1 MSSSTHQIKVKA
13 TDQTAG
19 AFSSIQKRAAAVG
32 SGIKNALGGALAA
45 AGAYLGASAFV
56 NGIKELGSLSDT
68 AQRAS
73 VSVDELTKASTAMSI
88 LGIKGMGVEQMADVF
103 SKMEKSTGRTGMSG
117 FYQTIE
123 ELGKINDASERA
135 ALSMEVFG
143 ESGLKLIPLINAAD
157 MGTQALQDVV
167 DVMPGIP
174 QSAADAGDETADAME
189 TIGNGVKSLWYSAIG
204 EIVGWFNGKFTGGI
218 REAAATASNSLIYYS
233 KIAFLAVRS
242 TWTKITNFSE
252 KIGGALG
259 SGIGT
264 FFSEWICGAWD
275 KLKGAADGVWK
286 SIGGERI
293 EAAVKSLDSGL
304 VDAFGS
310 IASGDFKGALLNV
323 SNGVTGAANKLVTD
337 NIKNLAS
344 SLAKG
349 DFKGAL
355 EGVKGVLYKDLNDA
369 VLGVWDN
376 VKGGAV
382 GAWKSLS
389 SGAKNAWNN
398 AKNDWK
404 STTIGQQDL
413 LEKQDAE
420 DRKRIEQWT
429 NDFKNTQQKIQRLS
443 KQYGKSVRTTRDRI
457 KRDLSGLNGKVNQ
470 ATSSQETSST
480 MKTKISNGLIM
491 AGSNEAIKLSILG
504 PQTNELKK
512 ANTTL
517 DKIKNAA
524 EQTAK
529 NTKKNDATGI
539 KVKPL

>member
-19 AFSSIQKRAAAVG
+19 AFSSIKKRAAAVG

-56 NGIKELGSLSDT
+56 SGIKELGSLSDT

-73 VSVDELTKASTAMSI
+73 VSVDELTKASTAMSV
-88 LGIKGMGVEQMADVF
+88 LGIKDMGVEQLANAF
-103 SKMEKSTGRTGMSG
+103 SEMEKKTGRTGMSG
-117 FYQTIE
+117 LYQTIE
-123 ELGKINDASERA
+123 ELGKINDVSQRAS
-135 ALSMEVFG
+135 LSMEVFG
-143 ESGLKLIPLINAAD
+143 ESGKNLIPLINAAD
-157 MGTQALQDVV
+157 IGTQALQDVV
-167 DVMPGIP
+167 EAMPGIP
-174 QSAADAGDETADAME
+174 QSAADAGDEAADAME

-204 EIVGWFNGKFTGGI
+204 EIVSWFNGKFTGGI

-233 KIAFLAVRS
+233 KITFQAVRT

-264 FFSEWICGAWD
+264 FFREGIGGAWD
-275 KLKGAADGVWK
+275 KLKGAANGVWD
-286 SIGGERI
+286 SIGGKRI

-304 VDAFGS
+304 VDAFSS

-337 NIKNLAS
+337 NIKNLANN
-344 SLAKG
+344 LAKG

-355 EGVKGVLYKDLNDA
+355 ESLKSVNKDLNDA
-369 VLGVWDN
+369 ARGVLDN

-413 LEKQDAE
+413 LEKQNAE
-420 DRKRIEQWT
+420 DMKKLEQWT
-429 NDFKNTQQKIQRLS
+429 KDFKNTQEKIKRLNRQYS
-443 KQYGKSVRTTRDRI
+443 KAAKTTSDRA
-457 KRDLSGLNGKVNQ
+457 KRDLSSLLNDKVNQ
-470 ATSSQETSST
+470 ATSSQATSST
-480 MKTKISNGLIM
+480 MKTKIANGLIM
-491 AGSNEAIKLSILG
+491 GGSNEATKLSILG

-512 ANTTL
+512 VNTTL
-517 DKIKNAA
+517 DKIKSAV
-524 EQTAK
+524 EQTAR
-529 NTKKNDATGI
+529 NTKKNDTTGI
-539 KVKPL
+539 TVKPM

>member
-32 SGIKNALGGALAA
+32 SGIKGALGGALAA

-56 NGIKELGSLSDT
+56 SGIKELGSLSDT

-88 LGIKGMGVEQMADVF
+88 LGIKGMGVEQMADAF
-103 SKMEKSTGRTGMSG
+103 AKMEKSTGRTGMSG

-123 ELGKINDASERA
+123 ELGKIDDASKRA
-135 ALSMEVFG
+135 SLAMEIFG
-143 ESGLKLIPLINAAD
+143 RSGMNFIPLINAAD
-157 MGTQALQDVV
+157 EGTQALQDVI

-189 TIGNGVKSLWYSAIG
+189 TIGNGIKSLWYSAIG

-218 REAAATASNSLIYYS
+218 REAAATASNSLIYYA
-233 KIAFLAVRS
+233 KVAFLAVRT

-252 KIGGALG
+252 KLGGALG

-264 FFSEWICGAWD
+264 FFSEGIGGAFD
-275 KLKGAADGVWK
+275 KLKGAANGVWK

-323 SNGVTGAANKLVTD
+323 SNGVTGAANKLVSD
-337 NIKNLAS
+337 NIKNLAN

-355 EGVKGVLYKDLNDA
+355 EGVKGVYKDLDNA
-369 VLGVWDN
+369 ARGVWDN
-376 VKGGAV
+376 VKNGAV
-382 GAWKSLS
+382 GAWDSLS

-404 STTIGQQDL
+404 STAIGQQNL
-413 LEKQDAE
+413 LEKQNAE
-420 DRKRIEQWT
+420 DMKKLEQWT
-429 NDFKNTQQKIQRLS
+429 KDYKNTQEKIKRLN
-443 KQYGKSVRTTRDRI
+443 KQYGKSVMTTRDRI
-457 KRDLSGLNGKVNQ
+457 KRDLSGLLSGKVNQ

-491 AGSNEAIKLSILG
+491 GGSNEATKLSILG
-504 PQTNELKK
+504 PQTTELKK
-512 ANTTL
+512 LNTTL
-517 DKIKNAA
+517 DKIKNAT
-524 EQTAK
+524 EQTAR
-529 NTKKNDATGI
+529 NTKKNDTTGI
-539 KVKPL
+539 TVKPL